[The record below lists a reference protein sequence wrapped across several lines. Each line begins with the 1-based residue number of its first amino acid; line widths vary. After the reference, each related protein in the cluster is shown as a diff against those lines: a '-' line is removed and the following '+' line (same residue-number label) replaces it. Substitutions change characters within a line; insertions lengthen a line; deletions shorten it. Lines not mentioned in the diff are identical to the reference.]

1 MHEGAALALE
11 VERKLDARVRPMLQV
26 HGGDIT
32 LLSADEGEVRLKFDG
47 ACVGCPLRVVTLC
60 VLIERELV
68 AVEGVRSVV
77 VPGVRISPHAA
88 TRLRAA
94 FGDWL
99 PGHGRSG
106 KDLPF
111 TTKLRTGGDDDRQC

>member
-1 MHEGAALALE
+1 MHGGAALPLE
-11 VERKLDARVRPMLQV
+11 VERKLEARIRPMLQV

-32 LLSADEGEVRLKFDG
+32 LLSADEGDVRLRFEG
-47 ACVGCPLRVVTLC
+47 ACVGCPLRAVTFS

-68 AVEGVRSVV
+68 AVEGVRSVM

-88 TRLRAA
+88 ERLRAA

-99 PGHGRSG
+99 SGTGRPAGRPSIH
-106 KDLPF
+106 DQAENW
-111 TTKLRTGGDDDRQC
+111 RRR